1 MAKISTES
9 ALSQS
14 TIITSEKRKKH
25 AVVPKKKTSRLTAS
39 LSLRSHKRYKPN
51 KDIKIDKTI
60 TIVLMSI
67 VKKKANRAANKK
79 DVIAVFETI
88 FRAAGDKLA
97 CIILADD
104 YLNDIERVRSGH
116 FILA

>member
-1 MAKISTES
+1 
-9 ALSQS
+9 
-14 TIITSEKRKKH
+14 
-25 AVVPKKKTSRLTAS
+25 
-39 LSLRSHKRYKPN
+39 
-51 KDIKIDKTI
+51 
-60 TIVLMSI
+60 MSI